1 MADEDIVTIRDIY
14 VLVQRLNMQVT
25 TLSQQV
31 TTLTQRAAEDRISA
45 EKMEREMGKLKIKV
59 YSAVAALTLA
69 STLVMVS
76 LQAVSTS

>member
-14 VLVQRLNMQVT
+14 VLVQRLNTQVT

-31 TTLTQRAAEDRISA
+31 ATLAQRAAEDRASA
-45 EKMEREMGKLKIKV
+45 EKLEREMGKLKIKV

-69 STLVMVS
+69 STLVMVAFQVGS
-76 LQAVSTS
+76 AG

>member
-14 VLVQRLNMQVT
+14 VLVQHLNTQAT

-31 TTLTQRAAEDRISA
+31 TTLTQRAAEDRTSA

-69 STLVMVS
+69 STLVVVTLQVS
-76 LQAVSTS
+76 PAG